1 MMQSRPLQR
10 PPTEDGWRTWLLLG
24 GRGAGKTRAG
34 AEWLSA
40 GAEKGARFA
49 LVGPSLH
56 DVREVMIE
64 GPSGLK
70 AVAPPDNAPRYEVS
84 RRRLIWL
91 KGGVAYAHSAE
102 DPESLRGPAFDGAWC
117 DEFCAWPHAGDT
129 LALLRMAVRR
139 GSDPRLVV
147 TTTPKPAPALR
158 RLMAEPGVVTHR
170 MPTAENAANL
180 SPAFLENLMSV
191 YGGTSLAAQELE
203 GLVVDDA
210 EGALWRAADLARCR
224 GARPPRLDRIVV
236 AVDPPVTQSGDA
248 CGIVVAGRLDRTA
261 FVLADRSAKSLSPIG
276 WARKVAEAVADFDAS
291 YVVAEVNQGGDM
303 VRTTLAAAECSA
315 PIRTVRARVG
325 KRARAEPVA
334 ALYEQGRVIHCGV
347 FPALEEEMMG
357 LGSDGLNHSPDRA
370 DALVWALTDLL
381 LGGTASEP
389 RVREV

>member
-1 MMQSRPLQR
+1 MQSRPLQR

-210 EGALWRAADLARCR
+210 EGALWRAAELARCR

-236 AVDPPVTQSGDA
+236 AVDPPATQSGDA

-261 FVLADRSAKSLSPIG
+261 FVLADRSAKGLSPIG